1 MLTLR
6 PSAERGRADHG
17 WLESRHSFSFGGYRD
32 PKHMGFGDLLVINE
46 DRVAPGAGFPTHA
59 HDNMEILSYVIEGAL
74 EHRDSIGTGS
84 VIRPGE
90 IQRMSAGTG
99 IRHSEYNASPS
110 EAVHFLQIWIRP
122 SADGIAPGYA
132 QATLPVTDG
141 AARLD
146 VIAGPDVGEGTVA
159 LHQDAVLYRGMLAEG
174 QTLALPL
181 AATRRGWVQMIHG
194 AADAGGVALAAGD
207 GLAITGEAG
216 PKMTA
221 SAATEFLFFDLA

>member
-46 DRVAPGAGFPTHA
+46 DRVAPGAGFSTHA

-132 QATLPVTDG
+132 QATLPVADG
-141 AARLD
+141 EARLD
-146 VIAGPDVGEGTVA
+146 VIAQPEAGEGTVA
-159 LHQDAVLYRGMLAEG
+159 LHQDARLYRGTMGAG
-174 QTLALPL
+174 DTLTLPL

-194 AADAGGVALAAGD
+194 AADVGNVALAAGD
-207 GLAITGEAG
+207 GLAITEEAA
-216 PKMTA
+216 PELKA